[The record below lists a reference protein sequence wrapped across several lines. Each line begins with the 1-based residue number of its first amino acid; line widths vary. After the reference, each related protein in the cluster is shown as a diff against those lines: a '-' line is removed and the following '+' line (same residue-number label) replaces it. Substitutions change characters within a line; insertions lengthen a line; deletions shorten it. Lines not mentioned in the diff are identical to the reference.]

1 MLSTQSRPVIEA
13 TLPIIGARISSI
25 TPNFYDRLFAAHPQ
39 LLDGIFSRSNQ
50 KNGTQ
55 QQALAGSI
63 AVFATPR
70 SIPQKLCRKRCWHA
84 LPTSTP
90 P

>member
-50 KNGTQ
+50 KTEPSSKHWP
-55 QQALAGSI
+55 APS
-63 AVFATPR
+63 
-70 SIPQKLCRKRCWHA
+70 RCSP
-84 LPTSTP
+84 PT
-90 P
+90 